1 MGASAVQNIGAYG
14 VEAKDI
20 IEEVNVVSLE
30 DGSYHTFSNSDCCYG
45 YRDSKF
51 KHEWKGKYAV
61 VSVVYRLKQT
71 FVPNLEYGNIA
82 SAIPDDGRELTAI
95 RLRRAI
101 IDIRKNKLPDPSVMG
116 NAGSFFMNPVVERD
130 VFEGLKTQYPD
141 IPSYPQP
148 NGKVKIPAGWMIDK
162 CGWKGKSLGKAGVY
176 EKQALVLV
184 NNGGATGEDIVA
196 LSNAVC
202 QSVKEKFGIEIRPE
216 VNFI

>member
-1 MGASAVQNIGAYG
+1 VQNIGAYG

-130 VFEGLKTQYPD
+130 VFENLKAQYPD

>member
-1 MGASAVQNIGAYG
+1 
-14 VEAKDI
+14 
-20 IEEVNVVSLE
+20 
-30 DGSYHTFSNSDCCYG
+30 
-45 YRDSKF
+45 
-51 KHEWKGKYAV
+51 
-61 VSVVYRLKQT
+61 
-71 FVPNLEYGNIA
+71 
-82 SAIPDDGRELTAI
+82 
-95 RLRRAI
+95 
-101 IDIRKNKLPDPSVMG
+101 MG

-130 VFEGLKTQYPD
+130 VFENLKAQYPD

>member
-1 MGASAVQNIGAYG
+1 
-14 VEAKDI
+14 
-20 IEEVNVVSLE
+20 
-30 DGSYHTFSNSDCCYG
+30 
-45 YRDSKF
+45 
-51 KHEWKGKYAV
+51 
-61 VSVVYRLKQT
+61 
-71 FVPNLEYGNIA
+71 
-82 SAIPDDGRELTAI
+82 
-95 RLRRAI
+95 
-101 IDIRKNKLPDPSVMG
+101 MG

-130 VFEGLKTQYPD
+130 VFEGLKMQYPD
-141 IPSYPQP
+141 IPSYSQP